1 MKQKFR
7 GSILPRFQLPISLC
21 SLYILV
27 FPSAEDFLMG
37 SPFLLFLGFFPESVP
52 LYLIPWPST
61 IPRCMAK
68 LVNQVHPDWMPTLHT
83 RGHQIGLFPEH
94 KRTSDQELLCNCFL
108 SSLPAPGTCSFTLF
122 FSAVFAQYSVI
133 MWSRTLPWLSKLATV
148 NGEWEGNSN
157 PLRSRGWCEGQR
169 WYFSFGE
176 SGPQLCDLG
185 RIKRYGELYKCHEV
199 RNSAAQHSWT
209 IVGPSYHGSH
219 EN

>member
-1 MKQKFR
+1 MGLVVSSENIEVSWWTLHNQCMKQKFR

-108 SSLPAPGTCSFTLF
+108 SSLPAPGTCFFTLPLF
-122 FSAVFAQYSVI
+122 CCLCSV
-133 MWSRTLPWLSKLATV
+133 
-148 NGEWEGNSN
+148 
-157 PLRSRGWCEGQR
+157 
-169 WYFSFGE
+169 
-176 SGPQLCDLG
+176 LCDHV
-185 RIKRYGELYKCHEV
+185 IT
-199 RNSAAQHSWT
+199 NSALTQ
-209 IVGPSYHGSH
+209 
-219 EN
+219 